1 MNVDNIFGL
10 FIFLDFEKV
19 FDFLEW
25 NFIVNILEFFGFG
38 LLFIYWFII
47 LYMDILFIV
56 LNNGFF
62 IDFFKISRGV
72 C

>member
-25 NFIVNILEFFGFG
+25 NFIVNILEFFGLVYYLFIG
-38 LLFIYWFII
+38 LLYYIWIYY
-47 LYMDILFIV
+47 L
-56 LNNGFF
+56 
-62 IDFFKISRGV
+62 
-72 C
+72 